1 MRLNQLQDQ
10 IGRGE
15 YRVDAHAVAEAIIRR
30 LIAEQRAHAPSADPP
45 QSECS

>member
-1 MRLNQLQDQ
+1 MRLTQLQDQ

-15 YRVDAHAVAEAIIRR
+15 YRVDNHAIADAIIRR
-30 LIAEQRAHAPSADPP
+30 LIEEQRLGLLESKRA